1 MFCFGSMRFVDFNKI
16 FFKQLPC
23 LILKTVTN
31 KDLSQIIPVIF
42 FFTGMDISRKMF
54 VALPPVDAEN
64 NSNKTYQVM

>member
-31 KDLSQIIPVIF
+31 KDLSQIIPVLVWIF
-42 FFTGMDISRKMF
+42 PERN
-54 VALPPVDAEN
+54 L
-64 NSNKTYQVM
+64 